1 MIDDMKKILL
11 FALSLLTM
19 CFASCEKDNENSNN
33 AGNGKLIKT
42 ISGYATDFDANN
54 GLCISTFEYDAQH
67 RITKV
72 IVSGYNEMYT
82 YEYNGS
88 EIIEKFWYAE
98 SEWGFPFNESEMISG
113 GYVRYVLNDDGYLSR
128 KEEYTG
134 LDEQLYR
141 TSTYIYD
148 NGLLKKSIT
157 DNSDESTRNRY
168 ECSYEWSN
176 NDITRSTYID
186 HAYNS
191 TYLTTYTYGN
201 EDKGNIM
208 GWYCKDSPWQQIDGM
223 PDTYLVFKGMKN
235 KHLIKSMT
243 KHNSSGSID
252 SGNSRNFYYQFDAD
266 GYVIETSLE
275 QGGTVASY
283 NISTVAYY

>member
-1 MIDDMKKILL
+1 MKKILL
-11 FALSLLTM
+11 FALPLLAM
-19 CFASCEKDNENSNN
+19 CFASCEKDNVNRDDT
-33 AGNGKLIKT
+33 GNGKLIKT

-82 YEYNGS
+82 YEYNES

-98 SEWGFPFNESEMISG
+98 SEWGSPFNESEMISN
-113 GYVRYVLNDDGYLSR
+113 GYVRYVLDDDGYLSR
-128 KEEYTG
+128 KEEYFG
-134 LDEQLYR
+134 LDEQLQSV
-141 TSTYIYD
+141 TTYIYD

-157 DNSDESTRNRY
+157 DNSDEY
-168 ECSYEWSN
+168 SYEWSN
-176 NDITRSTYID
+176 NDIIRSTYINHD
-186 HAYNS
+186 NNL

-243 KHNSSGSID
+243 KYNSNGSID
-252 SGNSRNFYYQFDAD
+252 SGNSRNFYYQFDAN

-275 QGGTVASY
+275 QGGTVDSY
-283 NISTVAYY
+283 NISTVTYY

>member
-11 FALSLLTM
+11 LALPLLAM
-19 CFASCEKDNENSNN
+19 CFASCEKDNVNGDNI
-33 AGNGKLIKT
+33 GNEKLIKT
-42 ISGYATDFDANN
+42 ISGYATDFETNN

-98 SEWGFPFNESEMISG
+98 SEWGSPFNESEMISN
-113 GYVRYVLNDDGYLSR
+113 GYVRYVLDDDGYLSR
-128 KEEYTG
+128 KEEYFG
-134 LDEQLYR
+134 LDEQLQSV
-141 TSTYIYD
+141 TTYIYD

-157 DNSDESTRNRY
+157 DNSDEY
-168 ECSYEWSN
+168 SYEWSN
-176 NDITRSTYID
+176 NDIIRSTYINHD
-186 HAYNS
+186 NNL

-243 KHNSSGSID
+243 KYNSNGSID
-252 SGNSRNFYYQFDAD
+252 SGNSRNFYYQFDAN

-275 QGGTVASY
+275 QGGTVDSY
-283 NISTVAYY
+283 NISTVTYY

>member
-11 FALSLLTM
+11 FALPLLAM
-19 CFASCEKDNENSNN
+19 CFASCEKDNVNRDDT
-33 AGNGKLIKT
+33 GNGKLIKT

-82 YEYNGS
+82 YEYNES

-98 SEWGFPFNESEMISG
+98 SEWGSPFNESEMISN
-113 GYVRYVLNDDGYLSR
+113 GYVRYVLDDDGYLSR
-128 KEEYTG
+128 KEEYFG
-134 LDEQLYR
+134 LDEQLQSV
-141 TSTYIYD
+141 TTYIYD

-157 DNSDESTRNRY
+157 DNSDEY
-168 ECSYEWSN
+168 SYEWSN
-176 NDITRSTYID
+176 NDIIRSTYINHD
-186 HAYNS
+186 NNL

-243 KHNSSGSID
+243 KYNSNGSID
-252 SGNSRNFYYQFDAD
+252 SGNSRNFYYQFDAN

-275 QGGTVASY
+275 QGGTVDSY
-283 NISTVAYY
+283 NISTVTYY

>member
-1 MIDDMKKILL
+1 MKKILL
-11 FALSLLTM
+11 FALPLLAM
-19 CFASCEKDNENSNN
+19 CFASCEKDNVNRDDT
-33 AGNGKLIKT
+33 GNGKLIKT

-82 YEYNGS
+82 YEYNES

-98 SEWGFPFNESEMISG
+98 SEWGSPFNESEMISN
-113 GYVRYVLNDDGYLSR
+113 GYVRYVLDDDGYLSR
-128 KEEYTG
+128 KEEYFG
-134 LDEQLYR
+134 LDEQLQSV
-141 TSTYIYD
+141 TTYIYD

-157 DNSDESTRNRY
+157 DNSDEY
-168 ECSYEWSN
+168 SYEWSN
-176 NDITRSTYID
+176 NDIIRSTYINHD
-186 HAYNS
+186 NNL

-201 EDKGNIM
+201 EDKRNIM

-243 KHNSSGSID
+243 KYNSNGSID
-252 SGNSRNFYYQFDAD
+252 SGNSRNFYYQFDAN

-275 QGGTVASY
+275 QGGTVDSY
-283 NISTVAYY
+283 NISTVTYY

>member
-11 FALSLLTM
+11 FALPLLAM
-19 CFASCEKDNENSNN
+19 CFASCEKDNVNRDDT
-33 AGNGKLIKT
+33 GNGKLIKT

-82 YEYNGS
+82 YEYNES

-98 SEWGFPFNESEMISG
+98 SEWGSPFNESEMISN
-113 GYVRYVLNDDGYLSR
+113 GYVRFVLDDDGYLSR
-128 KEEYTG
+128 KEEYFG
-134 LDEQLYR
+134 LDEQLQSV
-141 TSTYIYD
+141 TTYIYD

-157 DNSDESTRNRY
+157 DNSDEY
-168 ECSYEWSN
+168 PYEWSN
-176 NDITRSTYID
+176 NDIIRSTYINHD
-186 HAYNS
+186 NNL

-223 PDTYLVFKGMKN
+223 PDTYLAFKGMKN

-243 KHNSSGSID
+243 KYNSNGSID
-252 SGNSRNFYYQFDAD
+252 SGNSRNFYYQFDAN

-275 QGGTVASY
+275 QGGTVDSY
-283 NISTVAYY
+283 NISTVTYY

>member
-11 FALSLLTM
+11 FALPLLAM
-19 CFASCEKDNENSNN
+19 CFASCEKDNVNRDDT
-33 AGNGKLIKT
+33 GNGKLIKT

-82 YEYNGS
+82 YEYNES

-98 SEWGFPFNESEMISG
+98 SEWGSPFNESEMISN
-113 GYVRYVLNDDGYLSR
+113 GYVRFVLDDDGYLSR
-128 KEEYTG
+128 KEEYFG
-134 LDEQLYR
+134 LDEQLQSV
-141 TSTYIYD
+141 TTYIYD

-157 DNSDESTRNRY
+157 DNSDEY
-168 ECSYEWSN
+168 SYEWSN
-176 NDITRSTYID
+176 NDIIRSTYINHD
-186 HAYNS
+186 NNL

-243 KHNSSGSID
+243 KYNSNGSID
-252 SGNSRNFYYQFDAD
+252 SGNSRNFYYQFDAN